1 MILAIDPGTTKIGW
15 AIINDSGEAVDQGV
29 LYLDRGA
36 GQLAELID
44 PSAVRTVVIGDG
56 TNRVNI
62 EQRAKRLYPMAK
74 IAVIDE
80 TDSTVAAWQLKREE
94 EAGSNP
100 FRRLMFTLRQLFNPP
115 PVDDYAARVLAER
128 YLDQRRTGRA

>member
-15 AIINDSGEAVDQGV
+15 AIVDNSGEAVDQGV

-36 GQLAELID
+36 GQLHQLID
-44 PSAVRTVVIGDG
+44 PPAVRTVVIGDG

-62 EQRAKRLYPMAK
+62 EAEAKRLYPQAE

-80 TDSTVAAWQLKREE
+80 TDSTVVAWQLKRKEE
-94 EAGSNP
+94 VGSNP
-100 FRRLMFTLRQLFNPP
+100 FRGLMFTLRQLFNPP
-115 PVDDYAARVLAER
+115 PVDDYAARVLAAR

>member
-1 MILAIDPGTTKIGW
+1 VILAIDPGTTKIGW
-15 AIINDSGEAVDQGV
+15 AIVDDSGEAVDQGV
-29 LYLDRGA
+29 LYLDRGV
-36 GQLAELID
+36 GQLRKLID
-44 PSAVRTVVIGDG
+44 PPAVRAVVIGDG

-62 EQRAKRLYPMAK
+62 EAEAKRLYPQAE

-94 EAGSNP
+94 EVGNNP

-128 YLDQRRTGRA
+128 YLAQRRMGRA

>member
-15 AIINDSGEAVDQGV
+15 AIVDDTGKAVDQGV

-44 PSAVRTVVIGDG
+44 PPAVRTVVIGDG

-62 EQRAKRLYPMAK
+62 EAQAKRLYPQAE
-74 IAVIDE
+74 IVVIDE
-80 TDSTVAAWQLKREE
+80 SDSTVVAWQLKREE
-94 EAGSNP
+94 EVGHNP
-100 FRRLMFTLRQLFNPP
+100 FRRLVFTWRQLFNPP